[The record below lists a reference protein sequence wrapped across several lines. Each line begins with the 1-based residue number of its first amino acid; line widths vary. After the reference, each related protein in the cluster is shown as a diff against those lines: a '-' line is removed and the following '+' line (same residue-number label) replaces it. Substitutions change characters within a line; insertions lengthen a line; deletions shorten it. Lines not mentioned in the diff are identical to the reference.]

1 MVLKLLT
8 WKRLRK
14 MLLQPQLHPQKLQQ
28 LLQLMLRNNL
38 FPRKISRGSPRFFYT
53 NLCTFVLL

>member
-1 MVLKLLT
+1 MVLKLLI

-14 MLLQPQLHPQKLQQ
+14 MLLQPQPHQQKLQQ

-38 FPRKISRGSPRFFYT
+38 FPRKMSRGSPRFFYT
-53 NLCTFVLL
+53 DLFALALS